1 METLLIFV
9 PCALYNEEPG
19 TLYGVVQESKEEYV
33 KAYFII
39 GKIQGRNR
47 HSGVEQCR
55 IIGYYCK
62 EDAPFSISLGHE
74 LDCVLLGLC
83 DCEFILHEVLNG
95 GDVVDMSKPC
105 QTICIIYD
113 HQKFILSEL
122 LLESTDHSGLMY
134 GDHFKMLASKL
145 SSEVSL
151 RDSDVHTFS
160 SLIFKRMVS
169 QQIIKLLLCIIN
181 ILMRCINYVHPVLKY
196 TTLESHLQIF
206 LQSLIWVL
214 QSCSCKKNLS
224 VKVGNYIVAV
234 IVDICSGMLLLYW
247 LSAITSSPSQLL
259 LESGEVVVRT
269 LRELLEWL
277 MGIPAGLKL
286 NYAFNNMLGQFFLY
300 HINLW
305 WTFLV
310 VAKPLLEVTFYI
322 FLCLGQLG
330 LTFQASILADLLALV
345 SLHIYCIYV
354 YAARLYSLQVSGLVA
369 LWRLFLGQKRN
380 PL

>member
-1 METLLIFV
+1 MVLVCYEIILPCEFFASQEVSVTPNYGIMETLLIFV

-19 TLYGVVQESKEEYV
+19 TLYGVVQESKDECV

-39 GKIQGRNR
+39 GKTEGRNR
-47 HSGVEQCR
+47 ISGIEQGR
-55 IIGYYCK
+55 VIGYYCK
-62 EDAPFSISLGHE
+62 ENAPCSISVGE
-74 LDCVLLGLC
+74 RLDSVLLGLC

-122 LLESTDHSGLMY
+122 LLQSMDHSDLMY

-145 SSEVSL
+145 SSEVSFH
-151 RDSDVHTFS
+151 DSCVHTLS
-160 SLIFKRMVS
+160 SLIFNSLVS

-181 ILMRCINYVHPVLKY
+181 ILLRCIMYVHPVLKY

-206 LQSLIWVL
+206 LQSIIWVL

-247 LSAITSSPSQLL
+247 LSAVTSSPSQLL
-259 LESGEVVVRT
+259 LESGEVCT
-269 LRELLEWL
+269 Y
-277 MGIPAGLKL
+277 
-286 NYAFNNMLGQFFLY
+286 NYALKVTCDIPSTEYRFL
-300 HINLW
+300 L
-305 WTFLV
+305 
-310 VAKPLLEVTFYI
+310 
-322 FLCLGQLG
+322 
-330 LTFQASILADLLALV
+330 
-345 SLHIYCIYV
+345 
-354 YAARLYSLQVSGLVA
+354 
-369 LWRLFLGQKRN
+369 
-380 PL
+380 